1 MKKRFSKSNFFIFS
15 ILFLC
20 SFNFQILNAQ
30 IVGTLAGLKYLGNGR
45 PATQAV
51 LQQPLGLA
59 IDKQGNVYFA
69 DITNNLIRKIDEKKG
84 TIDIYAGDGNPG
96 NTGDGGL
103 ATKALLASPRNFRF
117 DNADNGY
124 ILDGY
129 FTIRKVSKLTGFITT
144 VVGSGQVPDS
154 NIKEGPALNATFL
167 LPNDFT
173 IDKQGNIYIVDRG
186 THTLRKVTISTGI
199 ISVIAGNG
207 KAGYAGDGGL
217 AINSQLNRPTC
228 VQVDDSSNIYI
239 ADASNYRI
247 RKISAKDGIITTIA
261 GDGTS
266 GQVKNDTTLASFA
279 KIGNINTLHVD
290 KIGNI
295 YFDFQAGVIK
305 KIEKSSGLMYTII
318 GSGSTTF
325 SGDGGPALS
334 ANINNPRS
342 ITTDT
347 AGNIFIADYGNN
359 RIRKVDASSSIIN
372 TIAGFGNFG
381 GDNGNAASALLNSPQ
396 GISLDKDGNVYIAD
410 RSNNRI
416 RKINA
421 SDGIIT
427 TLVGRS
433 DNTYTSRAGNPS
445 SVPNID
451 FGLLGPMNALVDTT
465 SGNLFIRSV
474 FEILKLTK
482 TNNSISW
489 YAGGTGGS
497 TSENIAA
504 TTAIISPNSEISI
517 DKLGN
522 IYTIERSSHTIRR
535 ITASTGR
542 INTVVNSSRTSGF
555 SGDGGAAISAKISQ
569 PFCAAFDNVGNMYIG
584 DLGNS
589 RIRKVNASTG
599 IITTIAGTGVSGFS
613 GDNGLATEA
622 QITIPYSIAV
632 DNLNNIIFI
641 DGNRIRKINATTGI
655 ITTIAGTGITGP
667 FVNNVQALEANIQP
681 RFLTIDKFGSIYFTE
696 PNNNAVRV
704 IYNTPNVNISV
715 ENDRNFENFAA
726 CVGVASKPQSFLVN
740 GNALIDSIRITSSAD
755 FEIATEEN
763 GKYSK
768 YIALPSTSSNVS
780 PTKLYARLIAKPT
793 LGNNYSGKI
802 TITSK
807 NSNGRSLVG
816 TGSVVLIPAVPSITS
831 IGSNRI
837 CSGQSAILN
846 TNSTDLNQWYFNN
859 QPINGETDT
868 TYLANASG
876 DYTVARKI
884 NGCESAQS
892 SKISIIVDNYPP
904 APTVKDTAYCLGNVA
919 DTLKATVLSNNTL
932 LWYGNNQTGG
942 SSSTSS
948 IKPMTN
954 NVGVSFYYV
963 SQITNLSGCE
973 SVRAKIAVTVKLT
986 PQVPI
991 ISRDSVGNLIS
1002 TNTYGNSWYK
1012 DGVSLNDTT
1021 QKYKPT
1027 KPGSY
1032 TAKTTQNGCASS
1044 LSNPYYYLVTD
1055 VINLSADEYIKLA
1068 PNPFINFMNI
1078 DFVIKGHQRLN
1089 IEVFSAATGVKVA
1102 TRIGV
1107 TAGSRLTFNELNPG
1121 IYFVRVASPDF
1132 KVSHQFKMVK
1142 L

>member
-1 MKKRFSKSNFFIFS
+1 MRKHFSKSNLFSS

-20 SFNFQILNAQ
+20 IFNFQFLNAQ
-30 IVGTLAGLKYLGNGR
+30 IVGTLVGLKYLGNGR

-69 DITNNLIRKIDEKKG
+69 DINNNLIRKIDVKKG

-103 ATKALLASPRNFRF
+103 ATKALLGFPRVFRF
-117 DNADNGY
+117 DTAENGY

-129 FTIRKVSKLTGFITT
+129 STIRKVSKLTGIITT
-144 VVGSGQVPDS
+144 VVGSGQAPDS

-239 ADASNYRI
+239 ADASNFRI
-247 RKISAKDGIITTIA
+247 RKISAKDGIINTIA

-266 GQVKNDTTLASFA
+266 GQLTNDTTLASFA
-279 KIGNINTLHVD
+279 KITNINALHVD

-318 GSGSTTF
+318 GIGSTNF

-334 ANINNPRS
+334 AGISNPRS

-347 AGNIFIADYGNN
+347 AGNIYLADINN
-359 RIRKVDASSSIIN
+359 RIRKVDASNSIIN
-372 TIAGFGNFG
+372 TIAGFGNYG

-433 DNTYTSRAGNPS
+433 DDTYTSRAGNPS

-504 TTAIISPNSEISI
+504 TTAFISSNSSEISI

-522 IYTIERSSHTIRR
+522 IYTIERSTHTIRR
-535 ITASTGR
+535 ITATTGR

-555 SGDGGAAISAKISQ
+555 SGDGGAAISAKLSQ

-584 DLGNS
+584 DLSNS

-622 QITIPYSIAV
+622 QITFPYSIAV

-667 FVNNVQALEANIQP
+667 FVNNVQALEAKIQP

-726 CVGVASKPQSFLVN
+726 CVGVASKSQSFLVD
-740 GNALIDSIRITSSAD
+740 GNALVDSVRITSSGD

-763 GKYSK
+763 GKYVK
-768 YIALPSTSSNVS
+768 YIALPSTNSNLNQ
-780 PTKLYARLIAKPT
+780 TKLFARLIAKPT

-802 TITSK
+802 SITSK

-816 TGSVVLIPAVPSITS
+816 TGSVVSIPAVPSITS

-837 CSGQSAILN
+837 CAGQITILK

-859 QPINGETDT
+859 IAIDAATDT
-868 TYLANASG
+868 TYLANTTG
-876 DYTVARKI
+876 DYTVTRKI

-904 APTVKDTAYCLGNVA
+904 APTVKDTSYCLGNVA
-919 DTLKATVLSNNTL
+919 DTLKATVISNNTL

-954 NVGVSFYYV
+954 NVGVSYYYV
-963 SQITNLSGCE
+963 SQKTNLSGCE
-973 SVRAKIAVTVKLT
+973 SPRSKITITTK
-986 PQVPI
+986 PI
-991 ISRDSVGNLIS
+991 PSAPILSRDTANFLLSGAPGI
-1002 TNTYGNSWYK
+1002 TWYK
-1012 DGVSLNDTT
+1012 DGTALIDTA
-1021 QKYKPT
+1021 QKIKPT
-1027 KPGSY
+1027 IPGSY
-1032 TAKTTQNGCASS
+1032 TAKTTQNGCTSVMSAA
-1044 LSNPYYYLVTD
+1044 YYYLVTD
-1055 VINLSADEYIKLA
+1055 IINLSANEFIKLA
-1068 PNPFINFMNI
+1068 PNPVKNQMNI
-1078 DFVIKGHQRLN
+1078 DFIINGYRKLN
-1089 IEVFSAATGVKVA
+1089 IEFYELSTGLLKYSNKGVF
-1102 TRIGV
+1102 
-1107 TAGSRLTFNELNPG
+1107 AGSQLNIGQLSPG
-1121 IYFVRVASPDF
+1121 TYVVNLRSEDGKITHKL
-1132 KVSHQFKMVK
+1132 KVVK